1 MAYITTTSEGDYNAQ
16 WENVGIPDDFN
27 GSKPHHDRELFRL
40 LQRPCGLLTALKK
53 LRIAFLPLLLLLLF
67 RTGFGTISKRV
78 RVRKESALPVFQ
90 QLASGLTSYGIRKGV
105 DRALRGGECP
115 GCVFTPAGDP

>member
-1 MAYITTTSEGDYNAQ
+1 MAYITTTSERDYNAQ

-53 LRIAFLPLLLLLLF
+53 LRIASYLCSYSCSSEPVL
-67 RTGFGTISKRV
+67 
-78 RVRKESALPVFQ
+78 EPSAN
-90 QLASGLTSYGIRKGV
+90 
-105 DRALRGGECP
+105 E
-115 GCVFTPAGDP
+115 